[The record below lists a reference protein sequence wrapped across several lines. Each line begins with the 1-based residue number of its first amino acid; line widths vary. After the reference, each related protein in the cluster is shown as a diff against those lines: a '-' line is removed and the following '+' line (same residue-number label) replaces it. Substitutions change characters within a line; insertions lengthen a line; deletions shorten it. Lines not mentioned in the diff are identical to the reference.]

1 MSVKSGDQAPELKND
16 DDKEHSIDIS
26 DSAKDEKNID
36 DITIDISD
44 SANGGT
50 STNTSSG
57 SVATGDR
64 NTMYAWYVLLVCS
77 WTTLVVMFVHNRRKR
92 NR

>member
-50 STNTSSG
+50 STNT
-57 SVATGDR
+57 GDR